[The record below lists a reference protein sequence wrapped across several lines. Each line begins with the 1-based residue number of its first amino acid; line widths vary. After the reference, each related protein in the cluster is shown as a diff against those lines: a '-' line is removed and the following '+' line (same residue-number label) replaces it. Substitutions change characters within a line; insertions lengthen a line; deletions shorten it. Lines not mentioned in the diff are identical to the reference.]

1 MSDLPIHW
9 QKLTVIL
16 KKRFGL
22 SGSVNSVLFL
32 IGIQESGKG
41 FRSYSREEKTELI
54 LLGQQEVEK
63 LDKANLS
70 GITKMKPDK
79 KSSVDPVDYQFK
91 LKSLIREYFQQH
103 QSLIS

>member
-1 MSDLPIHW
+1 MPDLHTDW
-9 QKLTVIL
+9 QRLVGIL
-16 KKRFGL
+16 KERFGL
-22 SGSVNSVLFL
+22 SGSVNSVLLL

-63 LDKANLS
+63 LDKAKLS
-70 GITKMKPDK
+70 GTTTMNPDRE
-79 KSSVDPVDYQFK
+79 SSVNQMNYQVK
-91 LKSLIREYFQQH
+91 LKSLILEYFQQY